1 MTMHMTHTTPSPVR
15 RASQG
20 RSGCVRTTAREL
32 SAVLHNNT
40 HFCTTKAAGRPLAKP
55 AAGWSPI
62 AIATYGAGAFVLGF
76 AVVGGFHG

>member
-1 MTMHMTHTTPSPVR
+1 MTMHMTHPTPSPVS

-20 RSGCVRTTAREL
+20 RSGCAHTTAREL
-32 SAVLHNNT
+32 SGVLHN

-55 AAGWSPI
+55 AAGWSLI
-62 AIATYGAGAFVLGF
+62 AIATYGAGAFVLGI

>member
-1 MTMHMTHTTPSPVR
+1 MTRTPFPVS

-20 RSGCVRTTAREL
+20 RSGCAHTTEREL
-32 SAVLHNNT
+32 SAVLQNHI

-55 AAGWSPI
+55 AAGWSLV

-76 AVVGGFHG
+76 AVVGGFQ